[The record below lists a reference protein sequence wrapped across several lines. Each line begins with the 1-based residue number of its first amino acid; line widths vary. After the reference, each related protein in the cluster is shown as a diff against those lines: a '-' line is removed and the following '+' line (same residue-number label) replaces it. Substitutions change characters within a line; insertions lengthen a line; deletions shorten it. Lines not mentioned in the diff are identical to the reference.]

1 MSLTASERLRKFYS
15 VFKND
20 DQVLVVINADPDA
33 VGAALA
39 VKRLLWRKVASVSI
53 CSVNIM
59 KRPDNVALLDYL
71 GVKLLKM
78 SEISKSNYS
87 RFVMVDSQPEHNECF
102 QRFNFDVIIDHHPL
116 GKAKVSFMDIRPEY
130 GATSSMLTEYIKAAK
145 IRPSVKLATSLFI
158 GIKTDTNDFQRK
170 AFGEDVKAFQYLF
183 NYVNQNLVQKV
194 EYAEIN
200 PSFLKYFQLAF
211 NTRVMRRGRVYIH
224 LGHVST
230 PDVCVLIADFFLKI
244 KGVGWTFVSGMFA
257 KKLVVII
264 RNDGIRK
271 NAGKTAE
278 IAFGKLGSAG
288 GHKNMARAEIL
299 LSALDGKVD
308 VGNDKKTLKW
318 LIGRIEQKKKS

>member
-1 MSLTASERLRKFYS
+1 MTVTASERLRRFYS

-39 VKRLLWRKVASVSI
+39 VKRLLWRKVTSVAI

-59 KRPDNVALLDYL
+59 KRPDNVALVDYL
-71 GVKLLKM
+71 GVKILKI
-78 SEISKSNYS
+78 SEVAKSNYT

-102 QRFNFDVIIDHHPL
+102 QRFDFDVIIDHHPVC
-116 GKAKVSFMDIRPEY
+116 KSQAPFTDIRPEY

-145 IRPSVKLATSLFI
+145 IRPSVKLATALFI

-183 NYVNQNLVQKV
+183 KYVNINLVQKV

-211 NTRVMRRGRVYIH
+211 NTRVMHRGRVYIH
-224 LGHVST
+224 LGHVGT

-244 KGVGWTFVSGMFA
+244 KGVGWTFVSGIYA

-264 RNDGIRK
+264 RNDGLRK
-271 NAGKTAE
+271 DAGKTAGT
-278 IAFGKLGSAG
+278 AFGKLGSAG
-288 GHKNMARAEIL
+288 GHKNMARAEIP
-299 LSALDGKVD
+299 LSVLEGKVD
-308 VGNDKKTLKW
+308 LSQDKKVLKW
-318 LIGRIEQKKKS
+318 MIGRIEKKKT